1 LSESMN
7 DKPDAKEKMSLADI
21 FVKNAFTFRLGGSE
35 YVYDVMVGRKT
46 KEQRGALQRD
56 AS

>member
-1 LSESMN
+1 MN

-35 YVYDVMVGRKT
+35 YVYDVSAARKRR
-46 KEQRGALQRD
+46 QR
-56 AS
+56 